1 MKNLF
6 KKYYTKFF
14 NKKAYMNFKAS
25 RKIEETVEIFNKNF
39 SEDILNI
46 HRSIKDK
53 KILNFLHSG
62 NLGDLIYALPVIK
75 ELSKTHTCNFYIKT
89 NEKIPIEYY
98 KHPAGGVYIDT
109 RMLDLFLPL
118 IKEQKFIKEVS
129 EFTNQKIDIDLN
141 LFRKLP
147 VNICFNSPRW
157 YFQITGI
164 QVDLS
169 APYLEVSNHEKI
181 NGKIVIH
188 RTFRHR
194 NQFINYSFL
203 KDYKDL
209 VFIGTTD
216 EFEDLKKEV
225 PNLEHYNCKDF
236 LEMAKIIKSSKF
248 FIGNQSI
255 AYPMA
260 EGLKV
265 PRLLEAEPLFPVVQP
280 VGKNAYDFYYQ
291 PHFEKF
297 VSILSNKNYV

>member
-98 KHPAGGVYIDT
+98 KHPAGGVYIDN